1 MASPSMSPSELNDC
15 SAAGLDHWYVS
26 EVLGDSKEP
35 QDTRQ
40 RAKSENVAKIKVVI
54 FFILID

>member
-1 MASPSMSPSELNDC
+1 MSPSELNDC
-15 SAAGLDHWYVS
+15 SAAGLDHWCVS

-40 RAKSENVAKIKVVI
+40 RAKSENIAKSVVVI
-54 FFILID
+54 FFILND

>member
-1 MASPSMSPSELNDC
+1 MSPSEWNDC
-15 SAAGLDHWYVS
+15 AAAGLDHWYVS

-40 RAKSENVAKIKVVI
+40 RANSENVVKIMAVK
-54 FFILID
+54 FFITKYK